1 MLLNFLSLSNQDSFY
16 QLLTFAS
23 LDTIP
28 HRFLKNP
35 EGCASGFCNTVVVL
49 PASCHCHGHVP
60 KLLSRVRLE
69 QQHYLLLQD
78 ELVRNSVAFYH
89 GHHPF
94 IGGVAPGTRE
104 RSGRGHA
111 GSAQGLSGGCGSEV
125 TTAGVIWRLEWGWC
139 SCFHPCLAS

>member
-1 MLLNFLSLSNQDSFY
+1 MLLSFLSLSNQDSLY

-49 PASCHCHGHVP
+49 PASCHGHGHVP

-78 ELVRNSVAFYH
+78 ELVRNSVAFNR
-89 GHHPF
+89 GQHPF
-94 IGGVAPGTRE
+94 RGSAAQGTRE
-104 RSGRGHA
+104 CSGRGHA
-111 GSAQGLSGGCGSEV
+111 GSGSLWGLWLRGDHSRSH
-125 TTAGVIWRLEWGWC
+125 LE
-139 SCFHPCLAS
+139 A